1 MEVPLVTTINRM
13 QVRITGGTIGEGIA
27 THYWAAEA
35 SAVQAALKQFWVSCG
50 SLMGGWVT
58 IRVPNTGETF
68 DVTTGTLNGTWSEGT
83 VSSATGGGSGGSAGG
98 VGACVGW
105 STNGIRRG
113 RKVRGRT
120 FIVPLAAN
128 VYDSDGTLLSTTVT
142 TLNSAVG
149 ALMSAA
155 PTALQIYARP
165 TPAPGGIGP
174 DSPGQVAQITSGL
187 VKDHVSW
194 LRSRR

>member
-1 MEVPLVTTINRM
+1 MKRPLVTTIKRM

-27 THYWAAEA
+27 THYWDAET
-35 SAVQAALKQFWVSCG
+35 SGVQAALKTFWQSCG
-50 SLMGGWVT
+50 ALMGGWVT
-58 IRVPNTGETF
+58 VRVPNSGETF
-68 DVTTGTLNGTWSEGT
+68 DVTTGLLNGTWSEGT
-83 VSSATGGGSGGSAGG
+83 VSTAVGGGSGGSAGG

-105 STNGIRRG
+105 TTDAIRAG

-142 TLNSAVG
+142 TLNNAV
-149 ALMSAA
+149 
-155 PTALQIYARP
+155 TALTAAVPDGLLIFCRP
-165 TPAPGGIGP
+165 APPPGGIGP
-174 DSPGQVAQITSGL
+174 DSPGQVGEIKSGL

>member
-1 MEVPLVTTINRM
+1 MKGPLVTTISRM

-27 THYWAAEA
+27 THYWATET
-35 SAVQAALKQFWVSCG
+35 SGVQALLKTFWISCG

-58 IRVPNTGETF
+58 IRVPNSGETF
-68 DVTTGTLNGTWSEGT
+68 DVATGTLNGTWSEGT
-83 VSSATGGGSGGSAGG
+83 VSTATGGGSGGSAGG

-105 STNGIRRG
+105 STDGIRRG

-120 FIVPLAAN
+120 FLVPLAAN

-142 TLNSAVG
+142 TLNGAVTTLLG
-149 ALMSAA
+149 AGAS
-155 PTALQIYARP
+155 TLQVYARP

-174 DSPGQVAQITSGL
+174 DTPGQVARITSGL

>member
-1 MEVPLVTTINRM
+1 MTTISRM

-27 THYWAAEA
+27 THYWATET
-35 SAVQAALKQFWVSCG
+35 SGVQPLLKTFWQSCG
-50 SLMGGWVT
+50 ALMGGWVT
-58 IRVPNTGETF
+58 IRVPASGETF

-83 VSSATGGGSGGSAGG
+83 VSTATGGGSGGSAGG

-105 STNGIRRG
+105 STDGIRRG

-128 VYDSDGTLLSTTVT
+128 VYDSDGTLLSTTLTALNGAVT
-142 TLNSAVG
+142 TLLAGGS
-149 ALMSAA
+149 S
-155 PTALQIYARP
+155 TLQVYARP

-174 DSPGQVAQITSGL
+174 DSPGQVARITSGL